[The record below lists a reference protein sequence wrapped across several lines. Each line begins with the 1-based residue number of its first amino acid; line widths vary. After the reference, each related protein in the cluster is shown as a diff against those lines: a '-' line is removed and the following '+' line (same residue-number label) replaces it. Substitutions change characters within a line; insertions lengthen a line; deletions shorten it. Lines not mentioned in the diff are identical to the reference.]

1 MHTIP
6 FFRPDI
12 TEAEIVEAA
21 DTLRSGWITTGK
33 KTKLFEKRLQETVFP
48 SSGKAGSL
56 ICLNSAT
63 AAEELNLRVWGIR
76 PGDEVI
82 VPAFTYTATASAAI
96 HCGATIRLI
105 DIQKD
110 GDPDTHAPEM
120 DYNALHETITEKTKA
135 VIPVDY
141 GGILCDYET
150 ICAIVSDRKES
161 FCPVADDETML
172 GHTNHVLQSLLGR
185 VAVVAD
191 SAHALGA
198 YKRIRDKW
206 VSSAELADFTSYSL
220 HAVKNLTTAEGGI
233 AAWKQ
238 EDLYPLYSLLSLH
251 GQDRSA
257 ESKTF
262 GNWEYDIIGP
272 WFKYNM
278 TDLAASVGLG
288 QLKRLSDMQK
298 RREEIVG
305 QYDSM
310 CERLGLIHLNHT
322 GVNHRS
328 NCHLYP
334 VRIPGI
340 NEEMRNNLIQKLAEK
355 GVETNVH
362 YKPLP
367 MLTAYRDERKHF
379 PNSYNYYQ
387 NLITLPLYSLLTD
400 DEVMYI
406 CECIQTVL

>member
-1 MHTIP
+1 
-6 FFRPDI
+6 
-12 TEAEIVEAA
+12 
-21 DTLRSGWITTGK
+21 
-33 KTKLFEKRLQETVFP
+33 
-48 SSGKAGSL
+48 
-56 ICLNSAT
+56 
-63 AAEELNLRVWGIR
+63 
-76 PGDEVI
+76 
-82 VPAFTYTATASAAI
+82 
-96 HCGATIRLI
+96 
-105 DIQKD
+105 
-110 GDPDTHAPEM
+110 
-120 DYNALHETITEKTKA
+120 
-135 VIPVDY
+135 
-141 GGILCDYET
+141 
-150 ICAIVSDRKES
+150 
-161 FCPVADDETML
+161 
-172 GHTNHVLQSLLGR
+172 
-185 VAVVAD
+185 
-191 SAHALGA
+191 
-198 YKRIRDKW
+198 
-206 VSSAELADFTSYSL
+206 
-220 HAVKNLTTAEGGI
+220 
-233 AAWKQ
+233 
-238 EDLYPLYSLLSLH
+238 
-251 GQDRSA
+251 
-257 ESKTF
+257 
-262 GNWEYDIIGP
+262 
-272 WFKYNM
+272 
-278 TDLAASVGLG
+278 
-288 QLKRLSDMQK
+288 MQK